1 MCFTPRLRWP
11 VDSHDRKGVH
21 DMGNVKIRGWRRQ
34 DLGEVVEL
42 WFQLARHIN
51 PMDGFYQITPNARD
65 KYRGYLDRLLE
76 DRNYA
81 VFVADGG
88 GELIGFA
95 MGRINRTPA
104 VVLPETVGYIENIF
118 IRDGKRGSGIG
129 TALCERLLAWF
140 RERQITH
147 VELFYQMANSGAE
160 AFWRRMGFTAWL
172 AKAYR
177 II

>member
-1 MCFTPRLRWP
+1 MCLTRCLGRPFDRQ
-11 VDSHDRKGVH
+11 DRKGAR
-21 DMGNVKIRGWRRQ
+21 DMGNVQIRGWRRHDVGHVV
-34 DLGEVVEL
+34 DLWLE
-42 WFQLARHIN
+42 LARYIN

-65 KYRGYLDRLLE
+65 KYAGYLDRLFQ

-81 VFVADGG
+81 VFVADEGDK
-88 GELIGFA
+88 LIGFA

-118 IRDGKRGSGIG
+118 IRDGKRGCGIG
-129 TALCERLLAWF
+129 TALCERLFVWF

-160 AFWRRMGFTAWL
+160 AFWRKMGFTAWL

-177 II
+177 TI